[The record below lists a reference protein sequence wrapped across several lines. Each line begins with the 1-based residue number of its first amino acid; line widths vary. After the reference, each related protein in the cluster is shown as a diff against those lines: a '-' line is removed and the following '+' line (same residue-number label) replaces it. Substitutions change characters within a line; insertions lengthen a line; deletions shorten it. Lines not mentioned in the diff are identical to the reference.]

1 MIVRSEEELANA
13 IENGTESVEIE
24 GDLAKGVIRIKYVEK
39 AAWLVAIS
47 AIGAAVAFAL
57 AAPATAGTSL
67 VASPLFAATGAVS
80 TLGFSATAT
89 AISIAVAAGGVGVLN
104 RLRDYDMEKISDTH
118 VKLTKS

>member
-13 IENGTESVEIE
+13 IENGTESIEIE
-24 GDLAKGVIRIKYVEK
+24 GDLAKGVIKIKYVGK
-39 AAWLVAIS
+39 AAWLVAIG
-47 AIGAAVAFAL
+47 AIGVAVASL
-57 AAPATAGTSL
+57 MVSPATAGVS
-67 VASPLFAATGAVS
+67 AGFAAASAAGAVGI
-80 TLGFSATAT
+80 LGAATTAT